1 MEGEMKNFVFVWT
14 TVLASLL
21 FCRKISKVIAPG
33 TTRLLA
39 FIPVFCIF
47 FYLPLL
53 LTAVHLCG
61 TTSFFITWLANF
73 KLLLYAF
80 DKGPLFSNPR
90 LPLSKFILTACVPI
104 KISDKSQNKKTS
116 TQVNGKSD
124 ESQANGR
131 RSEGKSDE
139 SQVNG
144 KSDESQAGG
153 ASKKRKK
160 SPINYSVKFMVFV
173 LLLKIYEYGDQL
185 HPLMKMA
192 LFCVHIYV
200 VLDVGLAMVAYLARA
215 IVGFELEPQFDEPY
229 LATSLQDFWGKR
241 WNLMVTGILHPTVYL
256 PVRSISGRFLSR
268 DLASLPAVTATFIV
282 SGLMHELIFY
292 YLGRLKPTWE
302 VTWFFVIHGVLVS
315 VELVVKRAVGGRFR
329 LPAVVSGPLALGVVM
344 ATSFW
349 LFFPPFLRCETELRS
364 CKELVAFM
372 ELVVRGRFVGP
383 NDVSCP
389 YY

>member
-33 TTRLLA
+33 
-39 FIPVFCIF
+39 
-47 FYLPLL
+47 PLY
-53 LTAVHLCG
+53 
-61 TTSFFITWLANF
+61 S
-73 KLLLYAF
+73 K
-80 DKGPLFSNPR
+80 PP

-104 KISDKSQNKKTS
+104 KISDKSQSKKIS
-116 TQVNGKSD
+116 TQVNGKSNPEASESEKPD
-124 ESQANGR
+124 KSQANGH
-131 RSEGKSDE
+131 RSEIG
-139 SQVNG
+139 
-144 KSDESQAGG
+144 AGG
-153 ASKKRKK
+153 DSKKGKK
-160 SPINYSVKFMVFV
+160 SPINYPIKFVVFV

-256 PVRSISGRFLSR
+256 PVRSIFGRFLSR

-364 CKELVAFM
+364 CKEFVAFM

>member
-21 FCRKISKVIAPG
+21 FCRKISDVIAPG
-33 TTRLLA
+33 IPRLLA
-39 FIPVFCIF
+39 FVPVICIF

-61 TTSFFITWLANF
+61 TTSFFVTWLANF
-73 KLLLYAF
+73 KLVLFAL
-80 DKGPLFSNPR
+80 DKGPLFSNPP

-104 KISDKSQNKKTS
+104 KISDKSHNKKKS
-116 TQVNGKSD
+116 IQADGKSSREASESEKSD
-124 ESQANGR
+124 ESKADGH
-131 RSEGKSDE
+131 RSE
-139 SQVNG
+139 V
-144 KSDESQAGG
+144 G
-153 ASKKRKK
+153 ASRKGTK

-173 LLLKIYEYGDQL
+173 LLLKVYEYKDHF

-200 VLDVGLAMVAYLARA
+200 VLDVGLALVAYLARA
-215 IVGFELEPQFDEPY
+215 IFGFDLEPQFDEPY

-256 PVRSISGRFLSR
+256 PVRSFSGRFLSR
-268 DLASLPAVTATFIV
+268 ELASLPAVIATFIV

-315 VELVVKRAVGGRFR
+315 LELVVKRAVGGRSR
-329 LPAVVSGPLALGVVM
+329 LPAVVSGPLALGLVV

-349 LFFPPFLRCETELRS
+349 LFFPPYLRCDTEIRS
-364 CKELVAFM
+364 CKEIVAFM

-389 YY
+389 YF

>member
-1 MEGEMKNFVFVWT
+1 MINFTFVWA

-21 FCRKISKVIAPG
+21 FCRKISNVIAPG
-33 TTRLLA
+33 TARLFA
-39 FIPVFCIF
+39 FLPVVGVF

-53 LTAVHLCG
+53 LTAVHLTG
-61 TTSFFITWLANF
+61 TTSFFVTWLASF
-73 KLLLYAF
+73 KLLLFAF
-80 DKGPLFSNPR
+80 DKGPLFSNPP

-104 KISDKSQNKKTS
+104 KISDKSQNKKKS
-116 TQVNGKSD
+116 TQVDGKSSPEASNSTESD
-124 ESQANGR
+124 ESKANGS
-131 RSEGKSDE
+131 RSEVGKSE
-139 SQVNG
+139 
-144 KSDESQAGG
+144 
-153 ASKKRKK
+153 ASKKGNK
-160 SPINYSVKFMVFV
+160 STINYSVKFMVFV
-173 LLLKIYEYGDQL
+173 LLLKVYEYGDRL

-200 VLDVGLAMVAYLARA
+200 VLDVGLAFVAYLARA

-256 PVRSISGRFLSR
+256 PVRSISNKFLSR
-268 DLASLPAVTATFIV
+268 ELASLPAVIATFIV

-315 VELVVKRAVGGRFR
+315 LELVVKRAVRGRFR
-329 LPAVVSGPLALGVVM
+329 LPAVVSGPLALGVVI

-364 CKELVAFM
+364 CKEFVAFM
-372 ELVVRGRFVGP
+372 ELMLRGRFVGP
-383 NDVSCP
+383 NEVSCP
-389 YY
+389 YF

>member
-1 MEGEMKNFVFVWT
+1 MEGEMKNFVLVWT

-21 FCRKISKVIAPG
+21 FCRKISKVIEPG
-33 TTRLLA
+33 KTRLLA

-47 FYLPLL
+47 IYLPLL
-53 LTAVHLCG
+53 LTAVNLTG
-61 TTSFFITWLANF
+61 PTSFFVTWLANF
-73 KLLLYAF
+73 KLMLFAF
-80 DKGPLFSNPR
+80 DKGPLYSNPP
-90 LPLSKFILTACVPI
+90 LPLFKFIITTCVPI

-124 ESQANGR
+124 ESQ
-131 RSEGKSDE
+131 D
-139 SQVNG
+139 G

-153 ASKKRKK
+153 ASKKGKK
-160 SPINYSVKFMVFV
+160 SPINYAVKFMVLV
-173 LLLKIYEYGDQL
+173 LLLKIYEYGGQL

-241 WNLMVTGILHPTVYL
+241 WNLMVTSILHPTVYL

-315 VELVVKRAVGGRFR
+315 LELVVKRAVGGRFR
-329 LPAVVSGPLALGVVM
+329 LPPVVSAPLALGVVM

-364 CKELVAFM
+364 CKELAAFK
-372 ELVVRGRFVGP
+372 ELVVRGRFVAP

>member
-1 MEGEMKNFVFVWT
+1 MEGEMKNFVLVWT

-21 FCRKISKVIAPG
+21 FCHKISKVIAPG

-47 FYLPLL
+47 IYLSLL
-53 LTAVHLCG
+53 LTAVNL
-61 TTSFFITWLANF
+61 TSPTSFFETWLANF
-73 KLLLYAF
+73 KLMLFAF
-80 DKGPLFSNPR
+80 DKGPLFSNPP
-90 LPLSKFILTACVPI
+90 LPLFKFIITA
-104 KISDKSQNKKTS
+104 
-116 TQVNGKSD
+116 
-124 ESQANGR
+124 
-131 RSEGKSDE
+131 
-139 SQVNG
+139 
-144 KSDESQAGG
+144 SDESQAGG
-153 ASKKRKK
+153 ASKKGKK
-160 SPINYSVKFMVFV
+160 SPINYAVKFMVLV
-173 LLLKIYEYGDQL
+173 LLLKIYEYGGQL

-241 WNLMVTGILHPTVYL
+241 WNLMVTSILHPTVYL

-315 VELVVKRAVGGRFR
+315 MELVVKRAVGER
-329 LPAVVSGPLALGVVM
+329 LCLPPVVSAPLALGVVM

-364 CKELVAFM
+364 CKELAAFM

-383 NDVSCP
+383 NDISCP

>member
-1 MEGEMKNFVFVWT
+1 MEGEMKNFMFVWT

-33 TTRLLA
+33 VTRFCA

-53 LTAVHLCG
+53 LTTVHLAG
-61 TTSFFITWLANF
+61 TTSFFVTWLANF
-73 KLLLYAF
+73 KLLLFAF
-80 DKGPLFSNPR
+80 DKGPLISNPP

-104 KISDKSQNKKTS
+104 KISDKSQNKKKS
-116 TQVNGKSD
+116 GQVNGKSSVKGS
-124 ESQANGR
+124 ESEKTNE
-131 RSEGKSDE
+131 SEGKGPRD
-139 SQVNG
+139 
-144 KSDESQAGG
+144 
-153 ASKKRKK
+153 SKKGAK
-160 SPINYSVKFMVFV
+160 SPINYSVKFMVFI
-173 LLLKIYEYGDQL
+173 LLLKVYEYEEHL

-200 VLDVGLAMVAYLARA
+200 VLDVGLAIVAYMSRA
-215 IVGFELEPQFDEPY
+215 VVGFDLEPQFDEPY

-256 PVRSISGRFLSR
+256 PVRSLSGRFLSKE
-268 DLASLPAVTATFIV
+268 LASLPAVTATFIV

-292 YLGRLKPTWE
+292 YLGRLPPTWE

-315 VELVVKRAVGGRFR
+315 LELVVKRAVGGRFR
-329 LPAVVSGPLALGVVM
+329 LPAAVSGPLALGLVI

-349 LFFPPFLRCETELRS
+349 LFFPPFLRCNTEVRS
-364 CKELVAFM
+364 CKEFVALM
-372 ELVVRGRFVGP
+372 ELVVRGKFVGP

-389 YY
+389 YF